1 VEARTI
7 ARTAVAGGGAE
18 FARILSWL
26 GELLFARQYKST
38 ELRDTQVDLPCT
50 RIRVA
55 DERKRQEARVFQGL
69 EFGRNDRKKS
79 GSTSETLVKLSC
91 FRSR

>member
-1 VEARTI
+1 MEGRAI
-7 ARTAVAGGGAE
+7 ARTAVAGGGTD

-26 GELLFARQYKST
+26 GELLFARQYKAT
-38 ELRDTQVDLPCT
+38 GLKDIHVDLPRT

-69 EFGRNDRKKS
+69 EFGRKVVR
-79 GSTSETLVKLSC
+79 LL
-91 FRSR
+91 